1 VSDAGA
7 RSRAVRY
14 RARDALRIPG
24 LLSLCR
30 LPLALLFPFVHRS
43 VSLAVALLAMAGI
56 TDLLDGWYARRF
68 HQETATGAVLDGIM
82 DKAFVLSVFATL
94 VGTGRLSIVDVV
106 ILSAR
111 EVGEAVLVVLA
122 LVLKPRPAGSERSAN
137 TLGKVATVLQFV
149 AVLVVVV
156 GGGPRAFCIYAAGA
170 GGILAAAVYAVR
182 EFAAA
187 PKVA

>member
-1 VSDAGA
+1 
-7 RSRAVRY
+7 
-14 RARDALRIPG
+14 
-24 LLSLCR
+24 
-30 LPLALLFPFVHRS
+30 
-43 VSLAVALLAMAGI
+43 
-56 TDLLDGWYARRF
+56 
-68 HQETATGAVLDGIM
+68 M